1 MNALIVT
8 YIIIQFLFAIMTML
22 MVGLTGAPDVDF
34 WETQPFLWTPAQIYK
49 YNKKVNWVGAFFLA
63 FLLLIFNTIPY
74 LIRIFCYL
82 FTVGRRN

>member
-1 MNALIVT
+1 MHPLIIV
-8 YIIIQFLFAIMTML
+8 YIIIQFFIAFMTAIM
-22 MVGLTGAPDVDF
+22 VSFKGVPDVDF
-34 WETQPFLWTPAQIYK
+34 WEMQVFLWTPAQVYK